1 MTKSDRA
8 STESGFQ
15 SPRAAPAFAMEHA
28 LTNTIASN
36 TLVERCALQIEKTV
50 ELNTPE
56 SAEKC
61 HEKECNEC
69 LPHGVKQEV
78 DEEEAMLEAMIASKA
93 PTSMK
98 ITKCPHTNR
107 KHYAKNMC
115 SSCYRKFGRN
125 QYATKCGHNDRLL
138 YSMGMC
144 QTCYLADYHQRR
156 TKIKRKLAAKR
167 KQAQH
172 KKTASAVIG
181 EGQQVKKLELT
192 AESSAPCEASCHPLG
207 PTTLEVEEDGISTV
221 QSQKE
226 QKSEV
231 AEYHSQ

>member
-8 STESGFQ
+8 SNESGFQ
-15 SPRAAPAFAMEHA
+15 SPRAVPAFAMEHA
-28 LTNTIASN
+28 ETNTFASN
-36 TLVERCALQIEKTV
+36 TLVDERALQIEKTV
-50 ELNTPE
+50 QLNTPE
-56 SAEKC
+56 SDEKS
-61 HEKECNEC
+61 HQKECNDSV
-69 LPHGVKQEV
+69 PQAAKQEV
-78 DEEEAMLEAMIASKA
+78 DDEEAMLEAMIASKA

-115 SSCYRKFGRN
+115 SSCYRNFGRN
-125 QYATKCGHNDRLL
+125 QYATKCGRNDRLL

-172 KKTASAVIG
+172 KKSASAVIG
-181 EGQQVKKLELT
+181 EGQQGKKLELT
-192 AESSAPCEASCHPLG
+192 AESSAPCEASCHQG
-207 PTTLEVEEDGISTV
+207 PTALEVEEDSISTN

-226 QKSEV
+226 HKSEV
-231 AEYHSQ
+231 AEFHSQ